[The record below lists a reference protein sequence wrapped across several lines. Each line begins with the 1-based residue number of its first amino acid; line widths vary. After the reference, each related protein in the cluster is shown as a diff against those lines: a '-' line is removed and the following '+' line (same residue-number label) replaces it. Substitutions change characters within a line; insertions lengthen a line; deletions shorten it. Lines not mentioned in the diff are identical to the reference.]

1 MDELLEFLEIVKTR
15 PHFEEIR
22 EVVKIDLK
30 KFMIGDSYND
40 AYYLQVTK
48 ISASYAY
55 KFLHVFLYSKE
66 ITQEQVFDTLM
77 SFDVTILHNA
87 QLLMDYIYIYEM
99 RDPKWKAAIANILLL
114 DTHKL
119 FNKLR
124 TEMPVEFRK
133 NRAIWLPLQEMQ
145 EKGLDFKW

>member
-1 MDELLEFLEIVKTR
+1 MSKSLEAINRVMNYPDYERIK
-15 PHFEEIR
+15 
-22 EVVKIDLK
+22 EVVKTDLK

-40 AYYLQVTK
+40 EGWWNVCK
-48 ISASYAY
+48 ISAGWAYAY
-55 KFLHVFLYSKE
+55 LEAILYQKE
-66 ITQEQVFDTLM
+66 IKPKQIMETLM
-77 SFDVTILHNA
+77 SFDVTLLHNA
-87 QLLMDYIYIYEM
+87 QLLMDYIFTYERM
-99 RDPKWKAAIANILLL
+99 NSKGEFFLL
-114 DTHKL
+114 DTQKL